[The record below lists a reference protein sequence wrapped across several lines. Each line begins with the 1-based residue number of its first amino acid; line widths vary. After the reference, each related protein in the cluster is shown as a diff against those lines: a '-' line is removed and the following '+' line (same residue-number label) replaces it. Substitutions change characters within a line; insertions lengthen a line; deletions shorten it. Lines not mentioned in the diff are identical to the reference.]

1 MAAGMKGDIAEMADI
16 SFDCIMCGLCAA
28 RCPAEEAQYNIAIL
42 ARRLYGRYLAPRS
55 EHLQDRVEETEA
67 GEFDAR
73 LDELKQLSRDELVE
87 RYESRDIEPER
98 GE

>member
-1 MAAGMKGDIAEMADI
+1 MAAGMRGDVARMADL

-55 EHLQDRVEETEA
+55 EHLQE
-67 GEFDAR
+67 R
-73 LDELKQLSRDELVE
+73 LDEIEAGMFDTELEGLKGLDEEELVA
-87 RYESRDIEPER
+87 RYKARDIEPK
-98 GE
+98 

>member
-1 MAAGMKGDIAEMADI
+1 MADL

-55 EHLQDRVEETEA
+55 EHLYHRLEEIEA

-73 LDELKQLSRDELVE
+73 LEELKGLDKEELMRE
-87 RYESRDIEPER
+87 YKARDIEPK
-98 GE
+98 